1 MDCLSLM
8 CELFRNDKS
17 PIPADALANTKQD
30 KRRSPSP
37 FI

>member
-1 MDCLSLM
+1 MSLM

-17 PIPADALANTKQD
+17 PIPADALANTKPN
-30 KRRSPSP
+30 KRRNLSP